1 MPAIVAELQEMNG
14 GSGMCRVEPDQ
25 RVLATGVV
33 RSAFL
38 CAFSGHEAGIP
49 DLAPPRLVRCKIGPF
64 VRAERLARI
73 RGARPVMLSQR
84 AYPGWST
91 TSLTWPL
98 TIVQARTT
106 GGSAASEQI
115 R

>member
-1 MPAIVAELQEMNG
+1 
-14 GSGMCRVEPDQ
+14 
-25 RVLATGVV
+25 
-33 RSAFL
+33 
-38 CAFSGHEAGIP
+38 
-49 DLAPPRLVRCKIGPF
+49 
-64 VRAERLARI
+64 
-73 RGARPVMLSQR
+73 MLSPR